1 MRPDSQKQSRNSFVY
16 VFRGGNVAT
25 CDLFDIAGGTNGAW
39 TAAILYGGSS
49 TLFTT
54 GTTATPDPY
63 TGGGQTTFLNPNGGQ
78 RYLRFDV
85 KNRALS
91 PAFYL
96 RYPVGTA
103 ADCQR
108 LATALFVDGA
118 TKLTFLIRQR
128 MAGVECFELAV
139 QK

>member
-1 MRPDSQKQSRNSFVY
+1 
-16 VFRGGNVAT
+16 
-25 CDLFDIAGGTNGAW
+25 
-39 TAAILYGGSS
+39 
-49 TLFTT
+49 
-54 GTTATPDPY
+54 
-63 TGGGQTTFLNPNGGQ
+63 
-78 RYLRFDV
+78 V

-108 LATALFVDGA
+108 LATALFMDGA
-118 TKLTFLIRQR
+118 TTLTFLIRQR

>member
-54 GTTATPDPY
+54 ARQRRPTPTLVAARPRSS
-63 TGGGQTTFLNPNGGQ
+63 TP
-78 RYLRFDV
+78 
-85 KNRALS
+85 
-91 PAFYL
+91 
-96 RYPVGTA
+96 TA
-103 ADCQR
+103 AS
-108 LATALFVDGA
+108 ATSGS
-118 TKLTFLIRQR
+118 
-128 MAGVECFELAV
+128 M
-139 QK
+139 

>member
-1 MRPDSQKQSRNSFVY
+1 M
-16 VFRGGNVAT
+16 
-25 CDLFDIAGGTNGAW
+25 
-39 TAAILYGGSS
+39 
-49 TLFTT
+49 
-54 GTTATPDPY
+54 
-63 TGGGQTTFLNPNGGQ
+63 
-78 RYLRFDV
+78 